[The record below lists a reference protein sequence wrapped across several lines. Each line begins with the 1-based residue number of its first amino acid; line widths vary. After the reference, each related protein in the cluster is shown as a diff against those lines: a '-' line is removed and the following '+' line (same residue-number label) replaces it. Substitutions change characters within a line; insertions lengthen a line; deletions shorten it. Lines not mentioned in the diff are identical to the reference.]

1 MKIFDCTTYFEED
14 LIMDIRFN
22 ILNEY
27 VDKFIV
33 CESRFSHSGKKKN
46 ISFDLNKFKKF
57 QDKIEHV
64 VVEDNPDNLEEE
76 TENLNKNI
84 ESKMILRSNS
94 VKRINYQRNQIL
106 KGLKDAKED
115 DIIMYSDN
123 DEIPNLKGINFN
135 SIKEKIIL
143 FKQKIFYYKLN
154 LLYPKLNW
162 YGTKCCRYKNL
173 KKISWLRDIKT
184 KKYPLYRIDVLFSDL
199 KYIKLKIIE
208 NGGWHFSNL
217 KNPEE
222 LLRKYLNDEMHAE
235 FEQREID
242 INNIKDFINRKVI
255 NYNHFAKQKSDRQ
268 SSEFKLKK
276 ITNDILPKYIIDNY
290 EKYKDWFD

>member
-1 MKIFDCTTYFEED
+1 MNLAFHT
-14 LIMDIRFN
+14 
-22 ILNEY
+22 
-27 VDKFIV
+27 VV
-33 CESRFSHSGKKKN
+33 KKKN
-46 ISFDLNKFKKF
+46 INFDLNKFKKF
-57 QDKIEHV
+57 KDKIEHIII
-64 VVEDNPDNLEEE
+64 EDNPKNLEKVQDNLKK
-76 TENLNKNI
+76 NLV
-84 ESKMILRSNS
+84 SKMILRSNS
-94 VKRINYQRNQIL
+94 VKRINHQRDQII
-106 KGLKDAKED
+106 KGLEEAKDQ

-123 DEIPNLKGINFN
+123 DEIPNLKGIKFD

-143 FKQKIFYYKLN
+143 FKQKIFYYKFN

-162 YGTKCCRYKNL
+162 YGTKCCRYKDL

-184 KKYPLYRIDVLFSDL
+184 KKYPFYRIDVLFSDL
-199 KYIKLKIIE
+199 KFINLKIIE

-255 NYNHFAKQKSDRQ
+255 NYDHFANQKSDRQ
-268 SSEFKLKK
+268 NNEFNLKK
-276 ITNDILPKYIIDNY
+276 ITNDHLPEYVINNY